1 MLRGLLGGIATCCI
15 PLICVMPS
23 LLKEGGPLAVGG
35 FYGAV
40 LLQLERMAQPRR
52 VYGKILKNIIEV
64 ISLRLLKDYSHS
76 VGRCFYL

>member
-15 PLICVMPS
+15 PLICF
-23 LLKEGGPLAVGG
+23 L
-35 FYGAV
+35 GAV